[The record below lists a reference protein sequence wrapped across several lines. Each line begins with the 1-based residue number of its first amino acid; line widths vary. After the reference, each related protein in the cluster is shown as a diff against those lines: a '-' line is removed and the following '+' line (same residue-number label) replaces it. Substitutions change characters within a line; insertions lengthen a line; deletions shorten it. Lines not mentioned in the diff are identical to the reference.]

1 MSPYRVDPESKAW
14 HRGSRFYRL
23 GSHAVYM
30 AGSFV
35 YLAGGFRPEY
45 VQETIGAFTMIA
57 GLLLGGS
64 AWTNIRERYM
74 LETRAKEGL
83 NPEGEQL

>member
-1 MSPYRVDPESKAW
+1 MSGETW

-23 GSHAVYM
+23 GGHAMYM

-45 VQETIGAFTMIA
+45 VQEALGSFGLVI
-57 GLLLGGS
+57 GLLLGGG
-64 AWTNIRERYM
+64 AWTNIKERDLM
-74 LETRAKEGL
+74 QTRAKEGQT
-83 NPEGEQL
+83 PEGVPQ